1 MASIKIIQTRIKSA
15 KSIAQITRAM
25 QMFAASRMRRA
36 QEAAEKAKPY
46 QEKIVE
52 AVQLLATNIEP
63 SMHALLSTGNPTGR
77 TLVVL
82 ISTNKGLA
90 GGLNTTLFR
99 KLGQWFSDFSKVD
112 FITLGTKGE
121 HFIVRS
127 GATLV
132 ADFSKTEFTQSA
144 QAVTELF
151 INNFL
156 SGTYKEVYV
165 VFNQF
170 VNSMKQEPVRR
181 IILPLSLHTPKTE
194 AFEARSEEF
203 STDFLIEP
211 SPKEVLQSLLPHYVE
226 VQIRSAILEASA
238 SEHSARMIAM
248 KNATDNANS
257 LIDEFTLMYN
267 RLRQEKITYEIA
279 DMVTARVSME

>member
-1 MASIKIIQTRIKSA
+1 MASIKRIQTRIKSA
-15 KSIAQITRAM
+15 KNISQITKAM
-25 QMFAASRMRRA
+25 QMVAASRMKKA

-52 AVQLLATNIEP
+52 AVQILSSKIDH
-63 SMHALLSTGNPTGR
+63 SMHALLQQGNENGK
-77 TLVVL
+77 TLVIL

-99 KLGQWFSDFSKVD
+99 KVTQWFPKMDAID
-112 FITLGTKGE
+112 FITLGIKGE
-121 HFIVRS
+121 HFVVRMQ
-127 GATLV
+127 GNLL
-132 ADFSKTEFTQSA
+132 ADFSENEFTGSA

-151 INNFL
+151 IKNFL
-156 SGTYKEVYV
+156 SGTHKEVYV
-165 VFNQF
+165 IFNRF
-170 VNSMKQEPVRR
+170 VNSISQEPVKRM
-181 IILPLSLHTPKTE
+181 ILPITLSIPE
-194 AFEARSEEF
+194 SDAFTQKADEF
-203 STDFLIEP
+203 SQEFLIEP
-211 SPKEVLQSLLPHYVE
+211 TASEVLKSLLPHYVE
-226 VQIRSAILEASA
+226 IQLRTAILEATA

-248 KNATDNANS
+248 KNATDNANG